1 MREVVFGVALDQGFD
16 EGSFANAWR
25 TNDANDNGR
34 GLLGQAVD
42 EGDM

>member
-1 MREVVFGVALDQGFD
+1 MGEVVFGVAFDQGFD

-25 TNDANDNGR
+25 TNDADDNGR
-34 GLLGQAVD
+34 SLLRQAVD